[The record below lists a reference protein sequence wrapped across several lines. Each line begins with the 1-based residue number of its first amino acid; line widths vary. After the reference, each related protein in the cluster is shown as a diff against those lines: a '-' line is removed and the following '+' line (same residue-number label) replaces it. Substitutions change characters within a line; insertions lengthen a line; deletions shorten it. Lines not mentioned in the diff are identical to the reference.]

1 MTEKVTEN
9 APDIDIMA
17 KYHLNTITQRETRDG
32 LLVRQSFQGIQ
43 KLAMFHFSSKFPH
56 DFLCIDV
63 FFYFQDHGS
72 RFYHGLSLIRGMGAQ
87 VKNTVTNRND
97 RLPHTSDRAPIN
109 GALINDNRP

>member
-72 RFYHGLSLIRGMGAQ
+72 RF
-87 VKNTVTNRND
+87 
-97 RLPHTSDRAPIN
+97 LPWTESHKRYGGTGEEYSDQ
-109 GALINDNRP
+109 